1 MAMISEQARRSL
13 EHIFIKAAATK
24 LVLAP
29 LDVCEVAPLVPG
41 RAEGIREKNLLLL
54 TISAF
59 SFRLLTILQ
68 AGENAKTREYYLK
81 GAPGRTFGEVFA
93 EVGNLCCGSMNR
105 QLTRHFP
112 HLGMSVPYFLDSR
125 CIPYLNELKPEYL
138 SSCAITINGSATLHA
153 TLCVCAYAPVDFAVD
168 PEAEEE
174 TTGELELF

>member
-1 MAMISEQARRSL
+1 MISEQARRSM
-13 EHIFIKAAATK
+13 EQIFINAAKTN

-29 LDVCEVAPLVPG
+29 SDVCEVAPLVPG
-41 RAEGIREKNLLLL
+41 RAQGNREKNLLLL

-59 SFRLLTILQ
+59 PFRLLTILQ
-68 AGENAKTREYYLK
+68 AGEHPLTREYYLK
-81 GAPGRTFGEVFA
+81 GKPGRAFGEVFA

-105 QLTRHFP
+105 ELTRHFP

-125 CIPYLNELKPEYL
+125 CMPFLDELQPEYL
-138 SSCAITINGSATLHA
+138 SSCAISINGSARLQA

-168 PEAEEE
+168 AQAREE